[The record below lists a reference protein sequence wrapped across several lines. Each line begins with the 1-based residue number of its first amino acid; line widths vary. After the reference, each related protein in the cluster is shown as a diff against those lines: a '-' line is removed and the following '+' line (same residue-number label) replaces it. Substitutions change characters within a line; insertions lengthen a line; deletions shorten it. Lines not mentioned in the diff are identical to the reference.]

1 MSLRQAQDGAGILL
15 PGPLVSAQWLVDHL
29 GADDLVVIDASVVAY
44 TQPNGAPGI
53 LSGHEQYIAEGH
65 VPGAVFADLLEE
77 FSDPDS
83 RLPFTRPDAARF
95 AAAAGALGIGADS
108 TVVVYD
114 TALGQYA
121 ARFWW
126 LLRAFGHDD
135 AAVLD
140 GGFTAWRAAEAPTER
155 GHLEP
160 TPAEFTATERVDSWV
175 DKAYVERVVR
185 GEERAALVCSI
196 PPKEFSGEVASPRA
210 RQGVIP
216 GSTSAPAALL
226 VDRDT
231 RTTRP
236 DAALRDLLAP
246 ALGGRIV
253 TYCHGGVAAAAAA
266 LQLVRLGATHV
277 AVYDGSLAEWAADRD
292 APLVT
297 AA

>member
-1 MSLRQAQDGAGILL
+1 MSLRQAQDGILL
-15 PGPLVSAQWLVDHL
+15 PGPLVSARWLLDHL
-29 GADDLVVIDASVVAY
+29 GADDLVVVDASVVGF
-44 TQPNGAPGI
+44 TLPNGRPGT

-95 AAAAGALGIGADS
+95 AAAASALGIGPDS
-108 TVVVYD
+108 SVVVYD

-140 GGFTAWRAAEAPTER
+140 GGLTAWRAEEAPLERGHVEPSPADFVPTER
-155 GHLEP
+155 
-160 TPAEFTATERVDSWV
+160 ADAWV
-175 DKAYVERVVR
+175 DKALVERVVR
-185 GEERAALVCSI
+185 GEEQAALVCSI
-196 PPKEFSGEVASPRA
+196 PPKEFTGEVASPRP

-216 GSTSAPAALL
+216 GSSSVPAGFL
-226 VDRDT
+226 VDRDA

-236 DAALRDLLAP
+236 DAALRELFTASLGAP
-246 ALGGRIV
+246 RIV
-253 TYCHGGVAAAAAA
+253 AYCHGGVAAAAAA
-266 LQLVRLGATHV
+266 LQLVRLGATDV
-277 AVYDGSLAEWAADRD
+277 AVYDGSLAEWTADAD
-292 APLVT
+292 APLES